1 MDFFKEAFLM
11 NKLMNRLYHRVILS
25 QLREFEWE
33 ESYSTK
39 DDKAF
44 Q

>member
-1 MDFFKEAFLM
+1 MDFFFKEPFLM
-11 NKLMNRLYHRVILS
+11 NKLYHRVILS

-39 DDKAF
+39 NDKAS

>member
-1 MDFFKEAFLM
+1 M
-11 NKLMNRLYHRVILS
+11 NKLYRRVILS

-39 DDKAF
+39 SDKAS